1 MSRTLGRTWRVFALL
16 AAVLACAW
24 PVAAPAAASGGLSGV
39 LVGTPI
45 RSVYVRGPNGGAE
58 PGQPLQVMLAL
69 HGMGGNG
76 ADFSRDLAEQADRY
90 GWLLVAPTI
99 DYGDWT
105 SASVVA
111 REEPLLIRTL
121 LAYID
126 QLPQAI
132 GAPVQPLVLV
142 FGHSRGAQL
151 AHRLAEFRPDRVL
164 AVAALSA
171 GTYTLPDIDDAQ
183 GGLTF
188 PYGLNDLALYAG
200 HPFDATRFD
209 SVQFWVGVGGQD
221 TNTADVPHQW
231 DTFEGNTRLQR
242 AQAFEAAMQQ
252 MGANS
257 ILRIFGDARHDLTS
271 EMRQEACTFL
281 GRATP
286 PSIPSVDPL
295 AAAPMSY

>member
-16 AAVLACAW
+16 AALLACGW
-24 PVAAPAAASGGLSGV
+24 TVAVPAVASGSLSGA

-45 RSVYVRGPNGGAE
+45 RSVYVRGPSGGMQ
-58 PGQPLQVMLAL
+58 PGQPLQVLIAL

-76 ADFSRDLAEQADRY
+76 VDFSRDLGEQADRY

-105 SASVVA
+105 NPNAVA
-111 REEPLLIRTL
+111 REEPLLIRAL
-121 LAYID
+121 LDYVD

-151 AHRLAEFRPDRVL
+151 AHRFAEFRPDRVL

-171 GTYTLPDIDDAQ
+171 GTYTLPRIDSAQ

-188 PYGLNDLALYAG
+188 PYGVNDLALYAG
-200 HPFDATRFD
+200 HSFDAARFG

-221 TNTADVPHQW
+221 TTTDLPHQW
-231 DTFEGNTRLQR
+231 DSFEGNTRVQR
-242 AQAFEAAMQQ
+242 AQAFEAAMLQI
-252 MGANS
+252 GANS
-257 ILRIFGDARHDLTS
+257 TLRIFGDARHELTR
-271 EMRQEACTFL
+271 EMQQEACTFL
-281 GRATP
+281 GRATQP
-286 PSIPSVDPL
+286 ATPSVDPL
-295 AAAPMSY
+295 AVAPVRY